1 MPSVLDT
8 KHKLRTTVRQIAGE
22 EKYGRMPDRKQKMCV
37 PESTGAGYSSSST
50 LFLCCCLVLFVF
62 LFCAVCCVLSFVLC
76 VLCVFSSFGLQYC
89 GFYGPFWGGGC
100 VGFVWFAVLC
110 TWCEP

>member
-50 LFLCCCLVLFVF
+50 LFLCCCLVLFGF

-76 VLCVFSSFGLQYC
+76 VLCVLCVFSLQ
-89 GFYGPFWGGGC
+89 
-100 VGFVWFAVLC
+100 
-110 TWCEP
+110 